1 MRIGLD
7 ASALVKEAAGIG
19 QWITHVIDNLMKL
32 DKENEYFLFTYDE
45 IKIPYKLNDNWQIV
59 YYGGEKKKQLRYL
72 THMPKLL
79 RQYKIDVFV
88 GTRHYLPPFNK
99 RRVKYLAIVHD
110 LIPLYMPELFTK
122 EHKLRFK
129 IFTDIC
135 KHQAHEI
142 VAVSNATKND
152 VIKYMKFDESK
163 IHVVYE
169 AANPI
174 FNTDKNTEAIQQTM
188 DRYNIDSKYILCLS
202 TVEPRKNMLRTIK
215 AYEKCILNNNLPYKL
230 VIVGGSGW
238 NNGEIYDYVQSH
250 ENLKPHVIFT
260 GYVSYDDVKNI
271 YANASLFIYASL
283 CEGFGLPI
291 LEAMQSGIPVITSN
305 VSSMP
310 EVAGDACELIDPYDI
325 DALESAITKVLS
337 SDEIQSQMVEK
348 GLEQAAKFS
357 WEKCAKEILDI
368 IKNMR

>member
-1 MRIGLD
+1 M
-7 ASALVKEAAGIG
+7 
-19 QWITHVIDNLMKL
+19 
-32 DKENEYFLFTYDE
+32 
-45 IKIPYKLNDNWQIV
+45 
-59 YYGGEKKKQLRYL
+59 
-72 THMPKLL
+72 
-79 RQYKIDVFV
+79 FV

-188 DRYNIDSKYILCLS
+188 GRYNIDSKYILCLS

-368 IKNMR
+368 IKNMC

>member
-1 MRIGLD
+1 M
-7 ASALVKEAAGIG
+7 
-19 QWITHVIDNLMKL
+19 
-32 DKENEYFLFTYDE
+32 
-45 IKIPYKLNDNWQIV
+45 
-59 YYGGEKKKQLRYL
+59 QL
-72 THMPKLL
+72 
-79 RQYKIDVFV
+79 
-88 GTRHYLPPFNK
+88 
-99 RRVKYLAIVHD
+99 
-110 LIPLYMPELFTK
+110 
-122 EHKLRFK
+122 
-129 IFTDIC
+129 
-135 KHQAHEI
+135 
-142 VAVSNATKND
+142 ND

-357 WEKCAKEILDI
+357 WEKDQIIPWLWDEKCAKEILDI
-368 IKNMR
+368 IKNMC

>member
-1 MRIGLD
+1 MRIGFD

-19 QWITHVIDNLMKL
+19 QWIIHVINNIMEIDN
-32 DKENEYFLFTYDE
+32 ENEYFLFTYDD
-45 IKIPYKLNDNWQIV
+45 IKIPFELKNNWQIV
-59 YYGGEKKKQLRYL
+59 YYGGKNKKVIRYL
-72 THMPKLL
+72 TYMPKLIK
-79 RQYKIDVFV
+79 QYKLDVFV

-122 EHKLRFK
+122 EHKFRFK
-129 IFTDIC
+129 VFTDIC

-142 VAVSNATKND
+142 VAVSEATKRD
-152 VIKYMKFDESK
+152 IIKYMKFDESK

-174 FNTDKNTEAIQQTM
+174 FNMDKDAQAIQKTM
-188 DRYNIDSKYILCLS
+188 DKYKIDSDYILCLS

-215 AYEKCILNNNLPYKL
+215 AYEQCILNYNLPYKL

-238 NNGEIYDYVQSH
+238 NNGEIFDYVQTH
-250 ENLKPHVIFT
+250 EKLKPHVIFT
-260 GYVSYDDVKNI
+260 GYVSYEEVKHI
-271 YANASLFIYASL
+271 YANASLFVYASL

-310 EVAGDACELIDPYDI
+310 EVAGDACELINPYEI
-325 DALESAITKVLS
+325 DELKRAITKILNS
-337 SDEIQSQMVEK
+337 EDLQKEMIEK
-348 GLEQAAKFS
+348 GVKQAAKFS
-357 WEKCAKEILDI
+357 WEKCAKEVFEI
-368 IKNMR
+368 IKSML